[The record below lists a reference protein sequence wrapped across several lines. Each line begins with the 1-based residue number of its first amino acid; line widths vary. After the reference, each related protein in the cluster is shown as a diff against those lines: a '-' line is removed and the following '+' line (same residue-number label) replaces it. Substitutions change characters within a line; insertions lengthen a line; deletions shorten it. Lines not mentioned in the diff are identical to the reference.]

1 MRTENLFDGIYSI
14 PLAAQL
20 LRVPTQNL
28 RGWIKGYS
36 GTECGPLI
44 PSELEPINNKYALSF
59 LNLIEA
65 RFISVFAN
73 LGVNVKS
80 IRYMAEEAKRILSH
94 PHPFATEMIF
104 KTDGRTIFMQVA
116 AQVDDQALYDLR
128 RKNFAFKEIL
138 EREFKGDV
146 IYSNSGLARA
156 WYPRKEIAPSVMVNP
171 KLSFGAPV
179 IESSGIPTETIYNA
193 FLAEGNDYAGVAR
206 WFEIDKQRVKE
217 AVDFELN
224 LRTKTIH

>member
-1 MRTENLFDGIYSI
+1 MRTEHLFEGIYSI

-28 RGWIKGYS
+28 RGWINGYS
-36 GTECGPLI
+36 GTGCGPLI

-65 RFISVFAN
+65 RFVSVFAN
-73 LGVNVKS
+73 LGVSVKS
-80 IRYMAEEAKRILSH
+80 IRYMAEEAKRVLSH

-104 KTDGRTIFMQVA
+104 KTDGKTIFMQVEDET
-116 AQVDDQALYDLR
+116 DDKVLYDLR

-138 EREFKGDV
+138 EREFKRDV
-146 IYSNSGLARA
+146 IYSNAGLAKA

-171 KLSFGAPV
+171 KISFGAPV
-179 IESSGIPTETIYNA
+179 IEKAGIPTETIYSA
-193 FLAEGNDYAGVAR
+193 FRAEGNDYAGVSR
-206 WFEIDKQRVKE
+206 WFDIEQQRVKE